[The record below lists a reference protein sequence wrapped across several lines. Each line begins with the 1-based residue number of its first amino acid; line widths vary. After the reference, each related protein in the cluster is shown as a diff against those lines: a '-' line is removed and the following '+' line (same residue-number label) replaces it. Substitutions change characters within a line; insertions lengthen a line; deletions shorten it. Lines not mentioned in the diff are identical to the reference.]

1 MNARPHWQTRER
13 REMKRFFRCKE
24 NAKKKNAAK
33 TKANN
38 FHFDLGA
45 DDRQFPLVFASF
57 VSEKFHSGNGTRYYG
72 VWHLFAAGKLSQSR
86 PLAHCA
92 YDALDAH

>member
-1 MNARPHWQTRER
+1 MPAPTGKREKR
-13 REMKRFFRCKE
+13 REAKRFFRCKE

-72 VWHLFAAGKLSQSR
+72 IWHLFDAGKLSQSR
-86 PLAHCA
+86 PSAHCA